1 MYPSASVAS
10 RRTRD
15 SGAFGAPQGG
25 EPRIAALVR
34 PTAWRVPAAV
44 NDNKAPLLE
53 RLRRLVFLATAAAAV
68 GWLFWVGVLR

>member
-1 MYPSASVAS
+1 VAN

-15 SGAFGAPQGG
+15 TGAFGAPHEG
-25 EPRIAALVR
+25 EPRIRALVR
-34 PTAWRVPAAV
+34 PAAWRVPPAI

-53 RLRRLVFLATAAAAV
+53 RLRRLVFLVTAAAAV